1 MTLTQNHFWRTV
13 VPRSHDSGV
22 MLMIEGGTSKVR
34 HTNARVP
41 NGFLLTALQANK
53 KSSELL
59 TAGLGL
65 SWPLRRVL

>member
-1 MTLTQNHFWRTV
+1 M
-13 VPRSHDSGV
+13 PGSHDSGV
-22 MLMIEGGTSKVR
+22 VLVIEGGTSKVR

-59 TAGLGL
+59 RVGSGL
-65 SWPLRRVL
+65 SWALRRAL